1 MRASEIARLEMRWEQ
16 QRVKAPPAPSPAAAP
31 PKPDNLILIKGIGP
45 VLNRRLNDLGVYTFL
60 QIAEWSAADI
70 ERIGEALDTI
80 PDRIPRE
87 EWQAQA
93 RKFHEDKYGQ
103 KALSS
108 SSSGD

>member
-1 MRASEIARLEMRWEQ
+1 MRASEIARLEKLWEQ
-16 QRVKAPPAPSPAAAP
+16 QRVKAPPPPPTAP

-70 ERIGEALDTI
+70 ERIGDALNTI

-87 EWQAQA
+87 EWVSQA
-93 RKFHEDKYGQ
+93 RKFHEEKYGQ
-103 KALSS
+103 KARSS